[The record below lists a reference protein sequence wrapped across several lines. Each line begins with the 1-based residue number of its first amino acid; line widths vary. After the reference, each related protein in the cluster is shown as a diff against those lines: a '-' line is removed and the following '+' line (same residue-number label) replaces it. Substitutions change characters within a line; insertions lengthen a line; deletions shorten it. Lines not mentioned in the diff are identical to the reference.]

1 MINVQPLVWRKIIEA
16 VSGGNEK
23 VVRQMNQ
30 PQLWTKDFLID
41 TLTNFL
47 VYLTYYLLMVI
58 MSVFAMDNFHASL
71 SEAGLASGIFIIG
84 ALFARLFAGKSI
96 EQVGR
101 KKMLYIGLIF
111 FFITTLLYFKVT
123 SLLFLF
129 VIRFLHGAGFG
140 IASTAT
146 GTIVSSIIPAVRRGE
161 GVGYYALSVS
171 LAAAIG
177 PFLGMFLNQYASFTL
192 IFVLC
197 AILLAICLIA
207 SFFLTVTEVELTK
220 AELAKMKGF
229 KLSNFFEFNVFP
241 IAFIS
246 VFIGFSYSSVLSF
259 LAFYTKE
266 INLVDAGSFF
276 FVVYTIFILISR
288 PFTGFWFDKK
298 GENFVMYPSFLFFG
312 LGLLTL
318 SLAQHGFF
326 VLLAGAFVGL
336 GYGTFLS
343 SGQAIAIKVSPRQ
356 HMGLATSTYF
366 IFLDAGVGIG
376 PFLIGFLMPIVGFR
390 GLYIVTALV
399 AFGCSFLYYALHG
412 RHAAKKVITE

>member
-1 MINVQPLVWRKIIEA
+1 LNQFR
-16 VSGGNEK
+16 GDNEK
-23 VVRQMNQ
+23 VVKQMNK
-30 PQLWTKDFLID
+30 PKLWTKDFLID

-58 MSVFAMDNFHASL
+58 MTVFAMDNFQATL
-71 SEAGLASGIFIIG
+71 SEGGLASGIFIIG

-96 EQVGR
+96 ERVGR

-111 FFITTLLYFKVT
+111 FFITTLLYFKVN

-177 PFLGMFLNQYASFTL
+177 PFLGMFLNQYASFNS

-197 AILLAICLIA
+197 TILLAICLIA
-207 SFFLTVTEVELTK
+207 SFFLNVTEVELTK
-220 AELAKMKGF
+220 AELDKMKGF
-229 KLSNFFEFNVFP
+229 KLNSFFEFNVFP
-241 IAFIS
+241 IAIIS
-246 VFIGFSYSSVLSF
+246 VFIGFCYSSVLSF

-266 INLVDAGSFF
+266 INLAEAGSFF
-276 FVVYTIFILISR
+276 FIVYTIFILISR
-288 PFTGFWFDKK
+288 PFTGFYFDKK
-298 GENFVMYPSFLFFG
+298 GENSVMYPSFLFFAMG
-312 LGLLTL
+312 LFIL
-318 SLAQHGFF
+318 SQAQQG
-326 VLLAGAFVGL
+326 VSILLAGAFVGL

-343 SGQAIAIKVSPRQ
+343 SAQAIAIKVSPRH

-390 GLYIVTALV
+390 GLYIVTAVV
-399 AFGCSFLYYALHG
+399 AFVCAFLYYALHG
-412 RHAAKKVITE
+412 RQAAKQGE